1 MNLKYIFCFLV
12 IFTSNLF
19 CIYNFQVN
27 DSFYGLNSIND
38 GITDI
43 KDIYFED
50 YSINLTTLGFPM
62 FSSLVVVQDK
72 LSILDILL
80 EFYRFIGYSKA
91 VNTHVDYLNFFRTL
105 KTIEYFFVE
114 GSDSISFSFSYSS
127 TMNVY
132 YNSMIRDLS
141 GSYSKF
147 YIDTNIQF
155 GFNFYI

>member
-1 MNLKYIFCFLV
+1 MDLKYIFCFLIV
-12 IFTSNLF
+12 FTSNLF

-27 DSFYGLNSIND
+27 DSFYGLNSAND

-43 KDIYFED
+43 KDITFED

-62 FSSLVVVQDK
+62 YSSLVAVQNK
-72 LSILDILL
+72 LTILDILL
-80 EFYRFIGYSKA
+80 EFYRFIGYSKD

-105 KTIEYFFVE
+105 KTMEYFFVE
-114 GSDSISFSFSYSS
+114 GNKDISFSFSYSS